1 MIMAI
6 HKTTA
11 KANDDAIKMEVI
23 EKCGVLGK
31 RGKSTL
37 ELRYVA
43 WNGREAKY
51 DIRPWG
57 TDEEGNETCFK
68 GITLSGEELEALGE
82 VLDKMR
88 GKTTAKGK
96 TKA

>member
-1 MIMAI
+1 MAI

-11 KANDDAIKMEVI
+11 KATDESIKMEII

-43 WNGREAKY
+43 WNGGEPKY
-51 DIRPWG
+51 DIRPWKE
-57 TDEEGNETCFK
+57 DEEGNETCFK
-68 GITLSGEELEALGE
+68 GITLSGEELEALGNILAE
-82 VLDKMR
+82 MMGITGKAKS
-88 GKTTAKGK
+88 KTTK
-96 TKA
+96 

>member
-1 MIMAI
+1 MAI

-11 KANDDAIKMEVI
+11 KANENEVKMEVI

-31 RGKSTL
+31 RGSSTL

-51 DIRPWG
+51 DIRPWKE
-57 TDEEGNETCFK
+57 DEEGNETCLK
-68 GITLSGEELEALGE
+68 GITLSGEELETLGNLLAE
-82 VLDKMR
+82 MMGITK
-88 GKTTAKGK
+88 AKK
-96 TKA
+96 TK

>member
-1 MIMAI
+1 MAI
-6 HKTTA
+6 HKTTV
-11 KANDDAIKMEVI
+11 KANENEIKMEVI

-31 RGKSTL
+31 RGSSTL

-51 DIRPWG
+51 DIRPWKE
-57 TDEEGNETCFK
+57 DEEGNETCLK

-82 VLDKMR
+82 LLDKMR
-88 GKTTAKGK
+88 GKSTGTKAK
-96 TKA
+96 TK